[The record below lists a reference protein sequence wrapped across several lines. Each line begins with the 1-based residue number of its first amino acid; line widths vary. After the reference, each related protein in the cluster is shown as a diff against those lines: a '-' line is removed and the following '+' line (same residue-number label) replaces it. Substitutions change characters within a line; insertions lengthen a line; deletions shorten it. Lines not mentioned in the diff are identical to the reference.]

1 MENKPSNLCEE
12 SGVLDEK
19 ANGVSH
25 CLHCGTTRL
34 ESLDLSP
41 LIDQL
46 VRSHAELSA
55 ALRWTGR
62 QMLRFDHHDH
72 HSLEKIRG
80 ALRRAANIRR
90 TLSISAN
97 SPQDLRQTEELPANA
112 QPAVSQYSDQQALKS
127 VQKTKGLS
135 RPNSFRVI
143 KFPTS

>member
-12 SGVLDEK
+12 SGVLVEK
-19 ANGVSH
+19 DNRASH

-62 QMLRFDHHDH
+62 QMLRFEHHDH

-80 ALRRAANIRR
+80 TLRRAANIRR

-97 SPQDLRQTEELPANA
+97 SPQDLKQTEELPVNA
-112 QPAVSQYSDQQALKS
+112 QPVVSQSSDQQPIKS
-127 VQKTKGLS
+127 VQRKNHLS
-135 RPNSFRVI
+135 RPNAFRVI
-143 KFPTS
+143 KFPTG